1 MSSTVNK
8 DEMSEI
14 GSIIKSLIKMKN
26 EKSNQRNNSL
36 NNVAKKEIE
45 QNNRARDDV
54 ATAEDI
60 LIEP

>member
-1 MSSTVNK
+1 
-8 DEMSEI
+8 
-14 GSIIKSLIKMKN
+14 MKN